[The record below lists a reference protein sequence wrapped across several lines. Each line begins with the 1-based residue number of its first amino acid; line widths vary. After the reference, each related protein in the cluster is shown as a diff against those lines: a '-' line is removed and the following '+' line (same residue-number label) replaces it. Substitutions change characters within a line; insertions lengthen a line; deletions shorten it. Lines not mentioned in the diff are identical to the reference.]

1 VDWFCGGLQYQVDHH
16 LFPMMPRHNMDK
28 CHPVIA
34 SFCKKWG
41 VAYHETDMWVGTLEI
56 LDHLQ
61 HVSDEFFEE
70 FVTDFPAM

>member
-1 VDWFCGGLQYQVDHH
+1 
-16 LFPMMPRHNMDK
+16 MDK